1 MVLRVRRLLFIGIAG
16 LRGKAHRVL
25 LILLVFFTASRAI
38 VLTNSLSFS
47 LSLPLSL
54 SLSLCLSL
62 ARSLVRSLVKAPQ
75 APKYHA
81 KHPQLTFFTNHPKHI
96 DFVLTRE
103 INQRKTWPS
112 VARKNQIQEGCSER
126 ADNDRGK
133 NNADAENPYS
143 SRPHGPQHGPSGLA
157 NCLPAKRAR

>member
-47 LSLPLSL
+47 LSLSVCLSL
-54 SLSLCLSL
+54 SL
-62 ARSLVRSLVKAPQ
+62 ARSLVKAPQ

-81 KHPQLTFFTNHPKHI
+81 KHPQLTCFTNHPKHI

-143 SRPHGPQHGPSGLA
+143 SRPHGPQYGPSGLA